1 MADNVVEKRR
11 AKRMNINLDI
21 KVSTLFKQD
30 NVKISNVNSPIEVR
44 DISMGGVGFV
54 SKSILPVGYYFNA
67 ALQLGDKDDT
77 LYCVIKIIRSVK
89 KEDDLYSYGAEFV
102 GMAPVLSYIF
112 DEYEQKL
119 AEQNE
124 EQ

>member
-1 MADNVVEKRR
+1 MADNVIEKRR
-11 AKRMNINLDI
+11 TKRMSINLTL

-44 DISMGGVGFV
+44 DISKGGIGFV

-67 ALQLGDKDDT
+67 ALQLGEKDDT

-89 KEDDLYSYGAEFV
+89 NDDDLYSYGAEFV

-112 DEYEQKL
+112 DEYEERL
-119 AEQNE
+119 ASQNAE
-124 EQ
+124 